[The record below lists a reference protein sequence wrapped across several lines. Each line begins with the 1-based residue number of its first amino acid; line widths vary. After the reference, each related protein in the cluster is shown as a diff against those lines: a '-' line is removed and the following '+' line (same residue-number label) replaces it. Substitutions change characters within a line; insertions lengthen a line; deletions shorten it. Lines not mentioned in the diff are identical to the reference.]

1 MFIDPF
7 FISSIATAH
16 GVPPRDISPPPPI
29 MKLTNVD
36 GANTLTVEIPGC
48 NRDHV
53 SVKCE
58 GSKLAIVINNP
69 YQGKKLTESFN
80 ISSRVDSSSITAS
93 CADGLLTIRLPL
105 KTSEQPRTIPV
116 T

>member
-1 MFIDPF
+1 MIHGPSFIYDGAYTSYGKPTLPAPF
-7 FISSIATAH
+7 MRL
-16 GVPPRDISPPPPI
+16 V
-29 MKLTNVD
+29 NVD
-36 GANTLTVEIPGC
+36 GVSTLTVEIPGC

-58 GSKLAIVINNP
+58 GSKLAVVINNP
-69 YQGKKLTESFN
+69 HLGKKLTESFN

-93 CADGLLTIRLPL
+93 CVDGLLTIRLPL
-105 KTSEQPRTIPV
+105 KTSELPRTIPV